1 MLMNVGNVGLAFLGL
16 GLISFLLG
24 VICFGFCIL
33 LDKDVLSTNI
43 DKLFGVT
50 IITWALGVVVIVID
64 LIFNYSGYTQ

>member
-33 LDKDVLSTNI
+33 LDKDVLTTKI
-43 DKLFGVT
+43 DKFFGVA
-50 IITWALGVVVIVID
+50 IISWALGVVMIVID
-64 LIFNYSGYTQ
+64 LIINYSEYAK

>member
-33 LDKDVLSTNI
+33 LDKDVLTTKI
-43 DKLFGVT
+43 DNLFGVA
-50 IITWALGVVVIVID
+50 IISWALGVVMIVID
-64 LIFNYSGYTQ
+64 LIINYSEYAK

>member
-33 LDKDVLSTNI
+33 LDRDVLTTKI
-43 DKLFGVT
+43 DKLFGVA
-50 IITWALGVVVIVID
+50 IISWALGVVID
-64 LIFNYSGYTQ
+64 LIINYSEYAK